1 MDMVIKWFNK
11 VKEFFAIISESDFDY
26 GFVSGVLF
34 ALGIVVL
41 FLIVKLIFRIIFRVR
56 KTKLIVV
63 KPKDGDG
70 QIIIETSAVESAI
83 REEISKI
90 HSVFINKIKIYRNK
104 RAYFL
109 LINCNYDGKDGN
121 LMSIRNVVKE
131 RIDIIFKEFF
141 GVKNLKKIDVAFS
154 RVAYNGNDGE
164 VAIQEVQLSD
174 NAEVEKGDSVE
185 DTTTINE

>member
-1 MDMVIKWFNK
+1 MDMIIKWFNK
-11 VKEFFAIISESDFDY
+11 VKEFFTIVSESDFDH
-26 GFVSGVLF
+26 GFVSGVLL

-41 FLIVKLIFRIIFRVR
+41 FLIVKLIFKIIFRVR
-56 KTKLIVV
+56 KTKLILV

-70 QIIIETSAVESAI
+70 KIIIETSAVESAI
-83 REEISKI
+83 REEIAKI
-90 HSVFINKIKIYRNK
+90 HSISINKIKIYRNK

-121 LMSIRNVVKE
+121 LMAIRNVVKE
-131 RIDIIFKEFF
+131 RIDVIFKEFF

-164 VAIQEVQLSD
+164 TAVQEIQSSD
-174 NAEVEKGDSVE
+174 NAKVEQGDSVE
-185 DTTTINE
+185 DTTTDNE